1 MSTIID
7 MEETRIIQRNNFQIS
22 ATYIE
27 RYVALSTIDWPDSI
41 TSVASH
47 SPMNCT
53 LSKNGT
59 INVV

>member
-1 MSTIID
+1 